1 MDPQLW
7 QLREQ
12 VQMLEGRFHWIS
24 YAATF
29 SFIMVMAL
37 IPLLFAGIAIWRR
50 LNDRLQRLEG
60 KLDELQQ
67 RLTPQ

>member
-1 MDPQLW
+1 
-7 QLREQ
+7 
-12 VQMLEGRFHWIS
+12 MLESRFHWIS

-37 IPLLFAGIAIWRR
+37 IPLVIVGIGSWRR
-50 LNDRLQRLEG
+50 MNDRLQRLEV

-67 RLTPQ
+67 RLTR

>member
-1 MDPQLW
+1 MDPQFW

-12 VQMLEGRFHWIS
+12 VQMLESRFHWIS

-29 SFIMVMAL
+29 SFIMAMAL
-37 IPLLFAGIAIWRR
+37 IPLFIVGIGSWRR
-50 LNDRLQRLEG
+50 MNDRLQRLEV

-67 RLTPQ
+67 RLTRQ